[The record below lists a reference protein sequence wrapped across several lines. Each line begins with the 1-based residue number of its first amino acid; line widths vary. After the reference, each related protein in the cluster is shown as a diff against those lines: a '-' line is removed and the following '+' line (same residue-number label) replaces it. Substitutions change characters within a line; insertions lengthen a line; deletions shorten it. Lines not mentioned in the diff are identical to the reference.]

1 MKETAM
7 IRYTDLNEQF
17 ITDRFPELAELVSIE
32 TEGFDEFLPHVVF
45 ANVFNGLAVS
55 FLKLE
60 SYRQSDTLKRIFDM
74 YEELASQ
81 GDEDTRDLVQVTLL
95 EYLWDESIT
104 YERAKELMGESTQ
117 ELWAQIDYLK
127 AP

>member
-1 MKETAM
+1 M
-7 IRYTDLNEQF
+7 IRYTDLNEKF

-81 GDEDTRDLVQVTLL
+81 GDEETKNLVQVTLL

>member
-1 MKETAM
+1 MKKTAM
-7 IRYTDLNEQF
+7 IRYTDLNEKF
-17 ITDRFPELAELVSIE
+17 ITDRFPELTELVSIE

-55 FLKLE
+55 FMKLD
-60 SYRQSDTLKRIFDM
+60 SYKQSDTLKRIFDM

-104 YERAKELMGESTQ
+104 YERAKELMGENTQ

>member
-1 MKETAM
+1 
-7 IRYTDLNEQF
+7 
-17 ITDRFPELAELVSIE
+17 
-32 TEGFDEFLPHVVF
+32 PHVVF
-45 ANVFNGLAVS
+45 GNVFNGLAVS
-55 FLKLE
+55 FLKLD
-60 SYRQSDTLKRIFDM
+60 SYKQSDTLKRIFDM

-104 YERAKELMGESTQ
+104 YERAKELMGENTQ

>member
-1 MKETAM
+1 M
-7 IRYTDLNEQF
+7 IRYNDLNEQF

-104 YERAKELMGESTQ
+104 YERAKEFMGESTQ

>member
-1 MKETAM
+1 M
-7 IRYTDLNEQF
+7 IRYTDLNEKF
-17 ITDRFPELAELVSIE
+17 ITDRFPELTELVSIE

-104 YERAKELMGESTQ
+104 YERAKEFMGESTQ

>member
-7 IRYTDLNEQF
+7 IRYTDLNEKF

-32 TEGFDEFLPHVVF
+32 TEGFDEFLPHVEF

>member
-1 MKETAM
+1 
-7 IRYTDLNEQF
+7 
-17 ITDRFPELAELVSIE
+17 
-32 TEGFDEFLPHVVF
+32 
-45 ANVFNGLAVS
+45 
-55 FLKLE
+55 
-60 SYRQSDTLKRIFDM
+60 M

-95 EYLWDESIT
+95 EYFLDEKIT
-104 YERAKELMGESTQ
+104 YERTKEFMGESTQ

>member
-7 IRYTDLNEQF
+7 IRYTDLNEKF

-32 TEGFDEFLPHVVF
+32 TEGVDEFLPHVVF

-104 YERAKELMGESTQ
+104 YERAKEFMGESTQ

>member
-1 MKETAM
+1 M
-7 IRYTDLNEQF
+7 
-17 ITDRFPELAELVSIE
+17 
-32 TEGFDEFLPHVVF
+32 VF

-104 YERAKELMGESTQ
+104 YERAKEFMGESTQ

>member
-1 MKETAM
+1 M
-7 IRYTDLNEQF
+7 IRYNDLNEQF

-81 GDEDTRDLVQVTLL
+81 GDEETKNLVQVTLL

-104 YERAKELMGESTQ
+104 YERAKEFMGESTQ

>member
-7 IRYTDLNEQF
+7 IRYTDLNEKF
-17 ITDRFPELAELVSIE
+17 ITDRFPELTELVSIE

-104 YERAKELMGESTQ
+104 YERAKEFMGESTQ

>member
-7 IRYTDLNEQF
+7 IRYTDLNEKF

-81 GDEDTRDLVQVTLL
+81 GDEETKNLVQVTLL

>member
-1 MKETAM
+1 M
-7 IRYTDLNEQF
+7 IRYTDLNEKF

-55 FLKLE
+55 FLKHE

-81 GDEDTRDLVQVTLL
+81 GDEETKNLVQVTLL
-95 EYLWDESIT
+95 EYLWDEKVT
-104 YERAKELMGESTQ
+104 YERAKELIGESTQ

>member
-7 IRYTDLNEQF
+7 IRYTDLNEKF

-104 YERAKELMGESTQ
+104 YERAKEFMGESTQ

>member
-1 MKETAM
+1 M
-7 IRYTDLNEQF
+7 IRYTDLNEKF

-104 YERAKELMGESTQ
+104 YERAKEFMGESTQ

>member
-7 IRYTDLNEQF
+7 IRYTDLNEKF

-55 FLKLE
+55 FLKLD
-60 SYRQSDTLKRIFDM
+60 SYKQSDTLKRIFDM

-104 YERAKELMGESTQ
+104 YERAKKLMGESTQ

>member
-1 MKETAM
+1 M
-7 IRYTDLNEQF
+7 IRYTDLNEKF

-55 FLKLE
+55 FLKLD
-60 SYRQSDTLKRIFDM
+60 SYKQSDTLKRIFDM

-104 YERAKELMGESTQ
+104 YERAKKLMGESTQ

>member
-7 IRYTDLNEQF
+7 IRYTDLNEKF

-55 FLKLE
+55 FLKLD
-60 SYRQSDTLKRIFDM
+60 SYKQSDTLKRIFDM

-104 YERAKELMGESTQ
+104 YERAKEFMGESTQ

>member
-1 MKETAM
+1 MLTETNFLKKFWQA
-7 IRYTDLNEQF
+7 IDEECNSFLN
-17 ITDRFPELAELVSIE
+17 IE

-81 GDEDTRDLVQVTLL
+81 GDEETKNLVQVTLL

-104 YERAKELMGESTQ
+104 YERAKELIGESTQ